1 MVADAI
7 ANAGQPAGDLG
18 DDVDRGEL
26 LAAMGVPDA
35 LGSDADAILA
45 LVAASEAGARS
56 QQTFP
61 TDYGRTSRA
70 APRADPAAPELTLAA
85 FKKFSAPSGE
95 FRTYMAGGVQQIGYQ
110 GPDTFH
116 FDLGT
121 ESNTQTE
128 GTLSATTQMHTSG
141 DVVITGSDVKT
152 RFDTDIHN
160 SVTDKKTGYTTFTE
174 TTRQSMAG
182 ELDACPNAAGL
193 VPASLEII
201 NDEDASTFADA
212 SGQGGSRATGH
223 SQSTSQFRGT
233 VDDTATLGAVSQT
246 YTHDEK
252 FKQTGGPAPKDGSMT
267 FGLSGINDGVPAPTV
282 NEGLGARIGDW
293 SGATQTAAELSGD
306 ATQSLIDRLPFDAGY
321 AWATMETSYSEAQ
334 KVWRDTRCVI
344 VTAPDYIAASEFAFN
359 AKPTHTEDVDKGST
373 TPFQIG
379 LDHRYKQAVTAR
391 VTAKLDGKESVSPE
405 LIEKPPGQLT
415 YVAPDSDGN
424 DATVLLESVSRQGIG
439 RLRLTFHTGTVKI
452 RVSINGTM
460 KTSGFGVQYST
471 TLHVSNILLTRT
483 ADPPECAKDGI
494 SCKYTYAGSGP
505 ATAEVLLQIADCR
518 KPYVEKG
525 VFKVK
530 AKRELFKDNANPP
543 RWQIIWDPATTM
555 AFNGG
560 SCAGASI
567 ESFVGTGEAGPISG
581 FMFVLG
587 DLDFGAQGGDKHV
600 RRTVTLNKLT
610 PVTNVIDATVKAEV
624 ISETGP

>member
-1 MVADAI
+1 
-7 ANAGQPAGDLG
+7 
-18 DDVDRGEL
+18 
-26 LAAMGVPDA
+26 MGGRPWR
-35 LGSDADAILA
+35 L
-45 LVAASEAGARS
+45 R
-56 QQTFP
+56 TP
-61 TDYGRTSRA
+61 TPQVR
-70 APRADPAAPELTLAA
+70 ELTLAA
-85 FKKFSAPSGE
+85 FKKFTSQSSQ
-95 FRTYMAGGVQQIGYQ
+95 FRTHMAGGVQVIGYD
-110 GPDTFH
+110 GPASAH

-121 ESNTQTE
+121 ESNTQKDGALT
-128 GTLSATTQMHTSG
+128 ATTQMHTTI
-141 DVVITGSDVKT
+141 DVAFAGSDVKT
-152 RFDTDIHN
+152 RFDSDIHN
-160 SVTDKKTGYTTFTE
+160 TVTDTKTGYTTYTE

-193 VPASLEII
+193 VPASLEIT
-201 NDEDASTFADA
+201 NDEDASTFAGA
-212 SGQGGSRATGH
+212 GGQGDSRATGH
-223 SQSTSQFRGT
+223 SQSTSKFRGT
-233 VDDTATLGAVSQT
+233 VDDTATLGPVSQD
-246 YTHDEK
+246 YSHDET
-252 FKQTGGPAPKDGSMT
+252 FKQTGGPAPKEGSMT
-267 FGLSGINDGVPAPTV
+267 FGLSGIGDGVPAPTV
-282 NEGLGARIGDW
+282 NEGLGARFGDW
-293 SGATQTAAELSGD
+293 SGATQTAAELTGD
-306 ATQSLIDRLPFDAGY
+306 ATQALIDRLPFDAGY
-321 AWATMETSYSEAQ
+321 AWTTMETSYTEAQ

-373 TPFQIG
+373 TQFQIG
-379 LDHRYKQAVTAR
+379 LDHRYGQAVTAK

-439 RLRLTFHTGTVKI
+439 KLRLTFHTGTVKI

-483 ADPPECAKDGI
+483 SDPPECSKDGI
-494 SCKYTYAGSGP
+494 SCMYTYAGSGP
-505 ATAEVLLQIADCR
+505 ATAEVLLKVADCK

-525 VFKVK
+525 TFKLK
-530 AKRELFKDNANPP
+530 AKRELFKEDANPP
-543 RWQIIWDPATTM
+543 RWQIIWDPATSM

-587 DLDFGAQGGDKHV
+587 DLKFDAQGGEKHV
-600 RRTVTLNKLT
+600 RRTATLGIVFKA
-610 PVTNVIDATVKAEV
+610 TNVIDATVKAEV
-624 ISETGP
+624 MSETGP

>member
-1 MVADAI
+1 MLADAI
-7 ANAGQPAGDLG
+7 AHAGQPAGDLG
-18 DDVDRGEL
+18 DDLDRGEL
-26 LAAMGVPDA
+26 LAAMGVPAA
-35 LGSDADAILA
+35 LGPDADTILA
-45 LVAASEAGARS
+45 LVAATEAGARS

-61 TDYGRTSRA
+61 TDYGRTSLA
-70 APRADPAAPELTLAA
+70 APNVHPAAPELVLAA
-85 FKKFSAPSGE
+85 FKKFPGPSSE
-95 FRTYMAGGVQQIGYQ
+95 FRTFMAGGVQVIGYQ
-110 GPDTFH
+110 GPDTYH
-116 FDLGT
+116 EDLGID
-121 ESNTQTE
+121 SNTQTA
-128 GTLSATTQMHTSG
+128 GTLSATTQMHTVV
-141 DVVITGSDVKT
+141 DVVLSGSDVKT

-160 SVTDKKTGYTTFTE
+160 SVTDTKTGYTTFTE

-193 VPASLEII
+193 VPASLEIT
-201 NDEDASTFADA
+201 NDEDATTLAGAD
-212 SGQGGSRATGH
+212 GQGGSRATGH
-223 SQSTSQFRGT
+223 SQSTSKFRGT
-233 VDDTATLGAVSQT
+233 VDDTATLGPVSQD
-246 YTHDEK
+246 YSHDEK
-252 FKQTGGPAPKDGSMT
+252 FKQTGGPAPKEGSME
-267 FGLSGINDGVPAPTV
+267 FGLSGIGDGVPAATG
-282 NEGLGARIGDW
+282 NDSNGATFGDW
-293 SGATQTAAELSGD
+293 SGTTQTKAELSGD
-306 ATQSLIDRLPFDAGY
+306 ATSALIDRLPFDAGY
-321 AWATMETSYSEAQ
+321 AWATMQTSYSEAQ

-344 VTAPDYIAASEFAFN
+344 VTAPDYIAASEFDFN

-373 TPFQIG
+373 TAFQIG
-379 LDHRYKQAVTAR
+379 LDHRYKQAVTAK

-460 KTSGFGVQYST
+460 TTSGFGVSYTT

-483 ADPPECAKDGI
+483 ADPPECSKDGI
-494 SCKYTYAGSGP
+494 SCKHTFAGSGQ

-525 VFKVK
+525 VFRLK
-530 AKRELFKDNANPP
+530 AKRELFKENANPP

-560 SCAGASI
+560 ACAGASI
-567 ESFVGTGEAGPISG
+567 ESFVGTGDAGPISG

-587 DLDFGAQGGDKHV
+587 DLNFGAQGGETRV
-600 RRTVTLNKLT
+600 RRTVTLGNVF
-610 PVTNVIDATVKAEV
+610 PATNVIDATVKAEV